1 MQKIKRSITEKLFK
15 RLENNPAVALLG
27 ARQVGKSTLAN
38 MIVGQFKKSVY
49 LDLELDSDREKIE
62 RDRELFLNANAD
74 KLICLDE
81 IQHLPELFKV
91 LRGVID
97 SKERNAQFLILGSA
111 SRDLIKQSS
120 ETLAGRIAYLEITPF
135 LRYEVPDTNFF
146 EYWLRGGY
154 PKSLLANDDET
165 SFAWRNDYI
174 KTFLER
180 DLPSLGFRVPASVLK
195 KFWTMLAHSQGQ
207 IMNYAKLG
215 SSLDVSIHAI
225 KNYIHILEETLVI
238 RVLQPYYGNEKKRLV
253 KSPKVYIRDTGI
265 LHSLLRIQD
274 INDLLGHPVV
284 GGSFETL
291 VIENIITSFPRWDA
305 YFYRDSTGNEVD
317 LVLEKGLKKIAIEI
331 KSSTAPKIEKGFWN
345 SMKFLKPDEMWCI
358 AQVDTKYPGGDGL
371 WITNL
376 ELFLKEKLSEM

>member
-27 ARQVGKSTLAN
+27 ARQVGKSTLAK

-154 PKSLLANDDET
+154 PCLKFT
-165 SFAWRNDYI
+165 SF
-174 KTFLER
+174 
-180 DLPSLGFRVPASVLK
+180 
-195 KFWTMLAHSQGQ
+195 
-207 IMNYAKLG
+207 
-215 SSLDVSIHAI
+215 
-225 KNYIHILEETLVI
+225 
-238 RVLQPYYGNEKKRLV
+238 
-253 KSPKVYIRDTGI
+253 
-265 LHSLLRIQD
+265 
-274 INDLLGHPVV
+274 
-284 GGSFETL
+284 
-291 VIENIITSFPRWDA
+291 ENP
-305 YFYRDSTGNEVD
+305 
-317 LVLEKGLKKIAIEI
+317 
-331 KSSTAPKIEKGFWN
+331 
-345 SMKFLKPDEMWCI
+345 
-358 AQVDTKYPGGDGL
+358 
-371 WITNL
+371 
-376 ELFLKEKLSEM
+376 